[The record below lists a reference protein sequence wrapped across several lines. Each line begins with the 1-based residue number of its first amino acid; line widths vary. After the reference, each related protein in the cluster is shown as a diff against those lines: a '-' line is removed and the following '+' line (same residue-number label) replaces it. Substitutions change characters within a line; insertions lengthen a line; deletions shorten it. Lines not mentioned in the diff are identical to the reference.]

1 MAANDSLCLAL
12 GMQLDV
18 PITEQPQ
25 LLKNAGFDVFAFDR
39 EKNGTS
45 ELTQKLI
52 AEAQKLGMRCEY
64 IHAPFYGMD
73 DIWHDEKGELAE
85 IMLNDLYATIDD
97 CSDFGVEYAVL
108 HAIIGMDNC
117 TPTELGLER
126 LYDVVDRAVKKNV
139 KLAFENTEGEMYL
152 ESILKRYGDVENV
165 GFCFDSG
172 HEMCYNYSKD
182 ILTKYGDK
190 LFVTHLND
198 NKGMTGDELTF
209 YDDCHLLPFDGI
221 ADWKGIAQRIKNCG
235 YNGTLSFEV
244 ISKGRPTR
252 NDNDIYKNLSAQEY
266 VNEAYRKATEF
277 KNLLMS
283 IE

>member
-1 MAANDSLCLAL
+1 MSVNKSLCLAL

-18 PITEQPQ
+18 PVTEQPE
-25 LLKNAGFDVFAFDR
+25 LLKNAGFDAFAFDR

-45 ELTQKLI
+45 VLTQELMAK
-52 AEAQKLGMRCEY
+52 AEKLGMKCEY

-73 DIWHDEKGELAE
+73 DIWHDESGDLAK
-85 IMLNDLYATIDD
+85 IMLKDLYATIED
-97 CSDFGVEYAVL
+97 CSKYGVQYAVL

-117 TPTELGLER
+117 TPTPLGLDR
-126 LYDVVDRAVKKNV
+126 LYDVIDYAVKKNV

-152 ESILKRYGDVENV
+152 EAIFKRYGDVENV

-172 HEMCYNYSKD
+172 HELCYNYGKD
-182 ILTKYGDK
+182 ILSKYGNK

-209 YDDCHLLPFDGI
+209 YDDSHLLPFDGI
-221 ADWKGIAQRIKNCG
+221 ADWDGIVKRIKNCG
-235 YNGTLSFEV
+235 YKGTLSFEV

-252 NDNDIYKNLSAQEY
+252 NDNEIYKSLSAQEY
-266 VNEAYRKATEF
+266 VNEAYMKAVKF
-277 KNLLMS
+277 RNLLS
-283 IE
+283 SEK